1 MLKETEMVS
10 LKSTFVRVAAGVMIV
25 GSGLVLPGVS
35 QAQTLQEALAGAYT
49 SNPALQAARAKLRA
63 VDENVPQALSGWRP
77 TVVLQGAA
85 GHADG
90 TSRLTRVPGA
100 RSDDERNPL
109 SGSATVSQPLYSGG
123 RTRAATAQAENQVL
137 AERARLLAS
146 EQQVLLSAVE
156 AYVNVIRDQ
165 QVVELNENNVTVLQ
179 RQLQAT
185 NDRFR
190 VGEITR
196 TDVAQAE
203 ARLSGAQADLAT
215 AQGNLQTSAA
225 TYVRLMGSEPGRL
238 AAPQPLAIP
247 QTTAQQIATASQ
259 NNPTVVAARFD
270 EATARD
276 NVDLQFG
283 ALMPQLSLQASTF
296 RNDNSSSPGTRTTGS
311 QATVNLSVPL
321 YQGGAEHAAVRQARQ
336 QAQQARMSLDDV
348 RRQALAQ
355 ATASWETYLA
365 AKATVASTRAQI
377 RAAEVALDGVQR
389 EALVGSRTTLDVL
402 NQEQELLNARVA
414 LVRALANTVTA
425 SYSLAA
431 SVGRLTARDLRL
443 NVQLYDDRAYYN
455 AVRNRW
461 FGTGDLSNRD

>member
-1 MLKETEMVS
+1 MGQLGSALLRATAIV
-10 LKSTFVRVAAGVMIV
+10 LVGAAALT
-25 GSGLVLPGVS
+25 SGAV
-35 QAQTLQEALAGAYT
+35 QAQTLQEALASAYS
-49 SNPALQAARAKLRA
+49 SNPTLQAARAKLRA
-63 VDENVPQALSGWRP
+63 TDENVPRALAGWRP
-77 TVVLQGAA
+77 TVVLQGSA
-85 GHADG
+85 GYADG
-90 TSRLTRVPGA
+90 RSTLTDQHVSA
-100 RSDDERNPL
+100 NMDRNT
-109 SGSATVSQPLYSGG
+109 GSAAATLSQPIYSGG
-123 RTRAATAQAENQVL
+123 RTRAATAQAENQVY

-146 EQQVLLSAVE
+146 EQQVLLDTVT

-165 QVVELNENNVTVLQ
+165 QVVKLNESNVSVLR

-203 ARLSGAQADLAT
+203 ARLSGSQADLAT
-215 AQGNLQTSAA
+215 AQGNLQTSGAIYA
-225 TYVRLMGSEPGRL
+225 RLVGRAPGQL
-238 AAPQPLAIP
+238 TAPQPLAIP
-247 QTTAQQIATASQ
+247 QINAHQVATASQ
-259 NNPTVVAARFD
+259 NNPNVVAARFD
-270 EATARD
+270 EASARD
-276 NVDLQFG
+276 SVDVQFS
-283 ALMPQLSLQASTF
+283 ALMPQLSAQASSF
-296 RNDNSSSPGTRTTGS
+296 RNDNPSSPDTRLTGS
-311 QATVNLSVPL
+311 QATLNLSVPL

-336 QAQQARMSLDDV
+336 QAQQARQIVDEV

-355 ATASWETYLA
+355 ATGSWETYTA
-365 AKATVASTRAQI
+365 AKATVESTRAQI

-414 LVRALANTVTA
+414 LVRALANTITA

-461 FGTGDLSNRD
+461 FGTGDHSDRN